1 MKNRH
6 AGTHTQHNPAELLTE
21 LRALVAEAEAMVSHS
36 PDEAPE
42 ETIGPLRAR
51 YEAMQERLSELYND
65 TKRRITS
72 GIKYTDTAIRE
83 NPYQAIAIA
92 AVFGL
97 IVGVLLGRRGNK

>member
-6 AGTHTQHNPAELLTE
+6 AATHPQHTPAEVLTE

-36 PDEAPE
+36 PDDAPE

-51 YEAMQERLSELYND
+51 YEAMHERLSELYHD
-65 TKRRITS
+65 TKRGITS

-92 AVFGL
+92 AGFGL
-97 IVGVLLGRRGNK
+97 VVGVILGRRSTR